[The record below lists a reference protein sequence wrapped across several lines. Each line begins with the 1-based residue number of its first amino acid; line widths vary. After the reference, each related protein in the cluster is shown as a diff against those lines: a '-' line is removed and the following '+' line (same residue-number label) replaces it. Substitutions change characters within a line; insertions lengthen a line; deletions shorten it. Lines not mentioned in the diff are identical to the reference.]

1 MNMVVLIPSLGAM
14 ESVSKCLS
22 HPESLAMRHAK
33 HASAIGAKINIPLA
47 ENAADFLT
55 IHFFDFGFA
64 MRTNRQ
70 QVISFFR
77 LNHNLFSQKGVEK
90 IHEFSLHFNNTW
102 H

>member
-1 MNMVVLIPSLGAM
+1 MGYAQ
-14 ESVSKCLS
+14 
-22 HPESLAMRHAK
+22 

-70 QVISFFR
+70 QIVSFFR
-77 LNHNLFSQKGVEK
+77 LNHGLVSQKE
-90 IHEFSLHFNNTW
+90 
-102 H
+102 